1 VKEQQVGDEIL
12 RGVFEVPQTHGD
24 SKDFDNAMAEAEE
37 SGVKAHHIELLNRLA
52 NGEHSRDI
60 AAAEGVSP
68 RTVRQHRK
76 DAVDEVRRVL
86 LNN

>member
-1 VKEQQVGDEIL
+1 MLQGMYEYQL
-12 RGVFEVPQTHGD
+12 AHGD

-60 AAAEGVSP
+60 AATEGVSP

-76 DAVDEVRRVL
+76 DAVEEVRRVL
-86 LNN
+86 VNN